1 MKIGFE
7 IIKLCKIQKLCLPL
21 VGATVGVHD
30 GLEVVGDKLGFDV
43 VGFTLGT
50 QIKISNAMIDP
61 LMHTSFS
68 RFLKTLID
76 DFPFWDYGL
85 CHRESGEI

>member
-7 IIKLCKIQKLCLPL
+7 IIKLCEIQKLCLPL

-43 VGFTLGT
+43 VGVKLGT
-50 QIKISNAMIDP
+50 QIKFFCNII
-61 LMHTSFS
+61 LWTLFS
-68 RFLKTLID
+68 QRFD
-76 DFPFWDYGL
+76 
-85 CHRESGEI
+85 